1 MGENPTVVGTQEES
15 KLVLELRRKTSP
27 MLSTREIT
35 DEGCMDSRP
44 HERRAAEKCDELP
57 LPHGIFPKAKDHKS
71 SIAGQGP
78 CIATKAVNVCFGSK
92 AEKLDL
98 SIKCPLYPRKRT
110 SRAGVPQPDIT
121 KSIE

>member
-1 MGENPTVVGTQEES
+1 MGGESDCGRDARGEQTRAGTQA
-15 KLVLELRRKTSP
+15 KTSP

-71 SIAGQGP
+71 SIAGLRVIQ
-78 CIATKAVNVCFGSK
+78 A
-92 AEKLDL
+92 
-98 SIKCPLYPRKRT
+98 
-110 SRAGVPQPDIT
+110 RA
-121 KSIE
+121 